1 MMRLCTLAAFVS
13 GASALHLS
21 GPMDDRLSACAAEHC
36 PDSWG
41 SDPEDY
47 DGMGISF
54 PTFVNPATGNSGRFL
69 YDLDYVLDVLGYDT
83 EARPKGAYT
92 YYDGDMTTATCVE
105 TAQVSVTADAT
116 ACTAAGADEAACE
129 AVMKSEIT
137 ASAGSAATCAATA
150 AGTDDEACACVTD
163 LGDATACEAA
173 GACTY
178 TGAVAAVLAE
188 AACTYTPAAREQ
200 KTRTAVSSDGADHL
214 DCMCK
219 NCATTVEA
227 IFQPVS
233 RDLCKVISNVDLPC
247 GTELA
252 ACEAEE
258 GALRTSGTA
267 ATFDSIYP
275 NHGGPGDVAGM
286 GAPSPNQCSPA
297 ASFLAYKNDWKLN
310 EFAAEAD
317 DGTCTKAGAAA
328 ACVAK
333 DAADAD
339 ACGAAADQTACEA
352 IETAASDATCVAIA
366 AADNVACAAVTDLD
380 DATACDAVKTDATE
394 TCLADGAENGAAVD
408 PGACTYTPAAAA
420 ADKCDWEAAGADTVL
435 SAEVV
440 AYQKCIAASRAAAFE
455 ADFNCLTN
463 VGASTCGG
471 EYECTYVEPVE
482 EDDKTSGATT
492 TTVAACIV
500 ALVAANL

>member
-1 MMRLCTLAAFVS
+1 MTPC
-13 GASALHLS
+13 ALSLQ
-21 GPMDDRLSACAAEHC
+21 HC

-69 YDLDYVLDVLGYDT
+69 YDLEYVLNVLGHDT
-83 EARPKGAYT
+83 ANRTKGPYT
-92 YYDGDMTTATCVE
+92 YYDGEMTTATCVE
-105 TAQVSVTADAT
+105 TAQVSVTADAD
-116 ACTAAGADEAACE
+116 ACTAAGEDETACAA
-129 AVMKSEIT
+129 VNKSAIT
-137 ASAGSAATCAATA
+137 ASAGSDATCAATVS
-150 AGTDDEACACVTD
+150 GTHDEECACVTA
-163 LGDATACEAA
+163 LDADTDGMAA
-173 GACTY
+173 GNCTY
-178 TGAVAAVLAE
+178 TDAVPEVQDE
-188 AACTYTPAAREQ
+188 AACTYTPAVPVL
-200 KTRTAVSSDGADHL
+200 KTRTALSSDGADHL
-214 DCMCK
+214 GCMCT
-219 NCATTVEA
+219 NCAATVEA

-233 RDLCKVISNVDLPC
+233 RDLCKVISDVDLPC
-247 GTELA
+247 GTELT

-258 GALRTSGTA
+258 GDLRDSGTA
-267 ATFDSIYP
+267 ANFDSIYP

-317 DGTCTKAGAAA
+317 DNTCTKAGAAA
-328 ACVAK
+328 ACVAV
-333 DAADAD
+333 DEADAD

-352 IETAASDATCVAIA
+352 IETTASPATCVAIA
-366 AADNVACAAVTDLD
+366 EADNAACAAVTGTDLD
-380 DATACDAVKTDATE
+380 DDAACLAVKTGAME

-408 PGACTYTPAAAA
+408 PGACTYTPAATS
-420 ADKCDWEAAGADTVL
+420 ADKCTWVAAGADTVL